1 MNGTITVTSEKGVD
15 SCYYDCANPNDAVY
29 FPTSMD
35 VIVCRVVPTIS
46 ANSPWESLFAFRS
59 SLILFF
65 TGAPPSCIYSNPL
78 IYFFIIL
85 HSA

>member
-1 MNGTITVTSEKGVD
+1 MNGTITVTSEKGVG

-46 ANSPWESLFAFRS
+46 ANSP
-59 SLILFF
+59 
-65 TGAPPSCIYSNPL
+65 
-78 IYFFIIL
+78 
-85 HSA
+85 